1 MKTLCTLIITA
12 SMGNWYFGYTV
23 GLWHGRCANAKP
35 SPPHRIQ
42 RPIPAPAKPA
52 KPAWRELDGDS
63 MLPVREE
70 YVGKSREEIDGLLL
84 FGNETIKLNLSKRK

>member
-1 MKTLCTLIITA
+1 
-12 SMGNWYFGYTV
+12 MGNWYFGYTV

-42 RPIPAPAKPA
+42 RPIPAPVKPA
-52 KPAWRELDGDS
+52 KPAWRELDGGS

>member
-12 SMGNWYFGYTV
+12 SIGNWYFGYTV
-23 GLWHGRCANAKP
+23 GLWHGQCANAKP
-35 SPPHRIQ
+35 SPSHRIEK
-42 RPIPAPAKPA
+42 PIQAPVKPA
-52 KPAWRELDGDS
+52 KPAWRELDGGS

-70 YVGKSREEIDGLLL
+70 YVDKSREQIDGLLL